1 MVGTDRP
8 NKLGQCPGSRK
19 TRKLAST
26 STQVGGNAVNQ
37 ALADTVLRDTLCAM
51 DSPLTYPD
59 HPRGDNLAE
68 FFLKMIGACLKK
80 ALSVLLVWLVDA
92 LP

>member
-1 MVGTDRP
+1 MSKALLTSKQAADF
-8 NKLGQCPGSRK
+8 LGI
-19 TRKLAST
+19 
-26 STQVGGNAVNQ
+26 
-37 ALADTVLRDTLCAM
+37 ADTVLRDTLCTM